1 MASNSSPDRVAP
13 GLDGIPGLDTVL
25 VTPFQQNCS
34 ILFDPGTRRGV
45 VIDPGGDVARIM
57 ARLGELGVA
66 VEAILLTHGHLDH
79 AGGVEELRR
88 ALPPAL
94 NTPAARGRPVQVIG
108 PDRRDEFLLSSI
120 SRQAAA
126 YGVTGLHDASP
137 DRWLTAGETLAVAGR
152 TLEVLFVPGHT
163 PGHVVFLDRAG
174 RLLIGGDTLFAGSI
188 GRTDLPQGDGPLLVR
203 SIRRELLPLGDE
215 VVVIPGHGPRTRIG
229 DERRSNPFLQ

>member
-1 MASNSSPDRVAP
+1 MASNTSPDGSGSIPGRETVP
-13 GLDGIPGLDTVL
+13 GLETVV

-34 ILFDPGTRRGV
+34 ILFDPASRLGV

-57 ARLGELGVA
+57 SRIDDLGIA
-66 VEAILLTHGHLDH
+66 VEAVLLTHGHLDH

-88 ALPPAL
+88 ALPPA
-94 NTPAARGRPVQVIG
+94 PDGQPIQVIG
-108 PDRRDEFLLSSI
+108 PDRRDEFLLSNI

-137 DRWLTAGETLAVAGR
+137 DRWLSGGDTLALAGR

-163 PGHVVFLDRAG
+163 PGHVAFFDRAN
-174 RLLIGGDTLFAGSI
+174 RLLIAGDTLFAGSV

-203 SIRRELLPLGDE
+203 SIRTELLPLGDE
-215 VVVIPGHGPRTRIG
+215 VTVIPGHGPRTRIG
-229 DERRSNPFLQ
+229 DERRSNPFLR